1 MISGF
6 PPGLSGSPY
15 PLDVFWKQNGF
26 GHPGNWREDVVE
38 FCISTYLNVALS
50 IQHAPS
56 IPYAQEFS
64 GLYKYK
70 VTAKVDQVE
79 VWEDLADEEEHLS
92 HVGSNNERP
101 FRTHKRYLSKGTSV
115 FVPALSQP
123 LVSDDQ
129 SPSGEPIK
137 RVRVSKDEIG
147 SMYGL
152 ATGFPGRAEFVDL
165 DKVESRACRRSGLSR
180 WPSRSPRYRGRK
192 NLCRSGCKDR

>member
-1 MISGF
+1 
-6 PPGLSGSPY
+6 
-15 PLDVFWKQNGF
+15 
-26 GHPGNWREDVVE
+26 
-38 FCISTYLNVALS
+38 
-50 IQHAPS
+50 
-56 IPYAQEFS
+56 
-64 GLYKYK
+64 
-70 VTAKVDQVE
+70 VDQVE

-129 SPSGEPIK
+129 SLSGEPIK

-165 DKVESRACRRSGLSR
+165 DKVEITCVPQEWTQSLALALPEIPWEEERLPFRL
-180 WPSRSPRYRGRK
+180 
-192 NLCRSGCKDR
+192 